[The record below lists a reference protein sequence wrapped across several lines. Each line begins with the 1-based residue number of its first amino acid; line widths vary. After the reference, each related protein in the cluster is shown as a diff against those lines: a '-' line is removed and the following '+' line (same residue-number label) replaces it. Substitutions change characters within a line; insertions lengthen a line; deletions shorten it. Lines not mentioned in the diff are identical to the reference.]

1 MENTDD
7 NKANETETVI
17 VFLDSNMESY
27 TQGGIALF
35 KKESGDVEEIKKLY
49 ATL

>member
-7 NKANETETVI
+7 NKANKIETVI
-17 VFLDSNMESY
+17 VFLDSNLESY
-27 TQGGIALF
+27 MQGGIDSF